1 MSVLEISSERSETW
15 HNGCGNVEIYFKQCL
30 HDEVNKKVNRTLRR
44 TTRLRKKRQ

>member
-1 MSVLEISSERSETW
+1 MSVWEIGVGVVRPGVTF
-15 HNGCGNVEIYFKQCL
+15 VEIYFKQWH